1 MPKFDHS
8 TKNTKELF
16 KKLNIS
22 NKTLSFEEKK
32 KLDKEG
38 YLIIKQDKFIKHN
51 LKKFKKI
58 IDNLIT
64 KEGKF

>member
-32 KLDKEG
+32 K
-38 YLIIKQDKFIKHN
+38 IR
-51 LKKFKKI
+51 
-58 IDNLIT
+58 
-64 KEGKF
+64 